1 MTLQT
6 NLPLQSSLS
15 EGDLVRGMIYII
27 DNGGQYVHRIWR
39 SFRELG
45 ITSKIIPNNSVPSD
59 LERYQI
65 VGFVLSGGPYIE
77 KSGNSE
83 LFLEYAINN
92 EIPILGICLGHQ
104 IIGRYFGAEVSRGTK
119 AEYGITEIKIL
130 ENDFL
135 FKGIP
140 PTIKVWAS
148 HMDEVKN
155 VPEKFVLTATSEICL
170 VESMRHKTLPVF
182 GVQFH
187 PEVTHTERGKDIL
200 KNFYEISLRYLE

>member
-1 MTLQT
+1 M
-6 NLPLQSSLS
+6 
-15 EGDLVRGMIYII
+15 RGTIFII

-45 ITSKIIPNNSVPSD
+45 VLSKIIPNNLLPSD
-59 LERYQI
+59 LKERKT

-77 KSGNSE
+77 NSGNSE

-104 IIGRYFGAEVSRGTK
+104 IIGKYFGAEVSRGAK

-130 ENDFL
+130 ENDLL
-135 FKGIP
+135 FRGIP
-140 PTIKVWAS
+140 SKIRAWAS
-148 HMDEVKN
+148 HMDEVKTI
-155 VPEKFVLTATSEICL
+155 PENFVLTATSEICL
-170 VESMRHKTLPVF
+170 IESMRHKKLPIF

-187 PEVTHTERGKDIL
+187 PEVTHTEYGKDIL
-200 KNFYEISLRYLE
+200 RNFYEISLRYIE